1 MYLTAP
7 HVHVYCQN
15 LRTAVTN
22 TPHTLN
28 NVIHTAIAHP
38 HKWLFYI
45 NRKVEFPMGRCA
57 SGARPV
63 FSAYYSAFLFF
74 FVTVGQ
80 ARLLAMVDGRYLPR
94 YGPSTDRMA
103 WVLVPAHWSIAR
115 SRAICVVI
123 QVWSQ
128 VQYGGSLA
136 SDSCFHSHHTCT
148 GAVSASEQERADVD
162 TGIACRHPHLR
173 SRATAICLWPY
184 DTCSDS
190 SDTRPAAAARA
201 YGLFPHAVHLFFS
214 SRQSISAVF
223 PHRYHHLA
231 LHTPRLVP
239 RRPPRPP

>member
-1 MYLTAP
+1 MNSYLA
-7 HVHVYCQN
+7 YCCR
-15 LRTAVTN
+15 LSVR
-22 TPHTLN
+22 
-28 NVIHTAIAHP
+28 P

-45 NRKVEFPMGRCA
+45 ATSNRKPREMCFWSKTRLQCVLFRISIFICYSRASPPTSYGRWA
-57 SGARPV
+57 IFTKIWSLHQ
-63 FSAYYSAFLFF
+63 SN
-74 FVTVGQ
+74 
-80 ARLLAMVDGRYLPR
+80 
-94 YGPSTDRMA
+94 A

-136 SDSCFHSHHTCT
+136 SDSCFRSHHTRT
-148 GAVSASEQERADVD
+148 GAVSAPEQERADID

-201 YGLFPHAVHLFFS
+201 YGLFPRAVHLFFS

-231 LHTPRLVP
+231 LHAPRLVP